1 MLYDSTYITFMKWQN
16 YRNGEQLWLPGIN
29 ERVGVGGKWIWLEK
43 DNNRDPCG
51 DGNVLYPDCINV
63 NTRDVILYYS
73 CIRCYTGGNW
83 EKDIW
88 VSVLFLQLYVNL
100 QLFHNKMFNWKR
112 KPVAINQNKQT
123 IKPKLTKPNQT
134 KPKNNETNK
143 IVYFYLLGLL

>member
-1 MLYDSTYITFMKWQN
+1 MV
-16 YRNGEQLWLPGIN
+16 LPC

-100 QLFHNKMFNWKR
+100 QLFHNKMFN
-112 KPVAINQNKQT
+112 
-123 IKPKLTKPNQT
+123 
-134 KPKNNETNK
+134 
-143 IVYFYLLGLL
+143 